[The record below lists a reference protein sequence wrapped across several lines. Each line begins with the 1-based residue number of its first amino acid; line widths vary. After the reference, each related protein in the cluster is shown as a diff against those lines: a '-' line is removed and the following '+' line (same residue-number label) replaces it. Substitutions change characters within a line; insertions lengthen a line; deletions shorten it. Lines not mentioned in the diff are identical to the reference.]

1 MENFKMKK
9 GVIVYKSHDVYRGH
23 FILFP
28 KYIHS
33 HVSDQHNVSLK
44 FSRICYKLK
53 SLTFFY
59 GIEDEILMNSRY
71 PCKLG
76 GFFSENRFAN
86 FIKAED
92 LISCKI
98 SIRCDSRLDIK
109 RLNKM
114 PKDILCRLSMM
125 QSFQNT

>member
-1 MENFKMKK
+1 MMFTAA
-9 GVIVYKSHDVYRGH
+9 ILS
-23 FILFP
+23 LFP

-76 GFFSENRFAN
+76 VFFLSENRFAN